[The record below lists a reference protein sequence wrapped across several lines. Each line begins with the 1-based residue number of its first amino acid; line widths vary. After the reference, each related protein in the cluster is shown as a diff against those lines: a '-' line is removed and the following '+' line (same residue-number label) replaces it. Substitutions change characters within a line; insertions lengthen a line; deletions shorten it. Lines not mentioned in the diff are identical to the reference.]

1 MAVNISGSAGV
12 TTPAVSFVGTATN
25 TLLPSLTAGTYT
37 QNLPT
42 GNGVLLLSSV
52 TINFP
57 TTLGAAGNVLTTDG
71 AGNTSWSAASGVP
84 AGASGQIQF
93 NNAGAFGA
101 SPNFTFADGLG
112 ATLTLGGFGSAN
124 GDLTLQNILSATG
137 HVRITVDPNS
147 TTSWSLTLPTDGGSA
162 GQVLSTD
169 GAGNTSWVNNDSGLT
184 VNTSPI
190 SSGAVGSIL
199 IEDAGNVLGE
209 ILMGSG
215 VATALAAPAGGANGF
230 ATLNGSG
237 TLPVAQGG
245 VGGPVNSTW
254 TAILGAAA
262 GTGVGA
268 ALGINVGSAGSFVVN
283 GGALGTPL
291 SGTLTNATGL
301 PLATGVT
308 GILPIA
314 NGGTN
319 AATATL
325 ALTNLLPAQTAPDA
339 GKFLQTDGAG
349 TVSWSAVVG
358 AAAGAATQVQYNT
371 GGFFAANSS
380 FTYNSAGRL
389 SLGLAG
395 TNAGSIVLAG
405 ATSGSVTVGTRA
417 AAGTTTF
424 NFPNV
429 TGNAS
434 QVLNTDGSG
443 NAGWVDGKVTIGT
456 TDVALGTA
464 VTTFNGV
471 AEIVVTADTANN
483 MGLATKSYVDLT
495 TSPVARLSPA
505 EVATTVNL
513 AALSGLA
520 AIDGYT
526 PVAGDRI
533 LVKNQ
538 TASAD
543 DGVYVAAAGPWSR
556 ATDAD
561 QPAELTAAT
570 CFVLNGTTQQYTS
583 WIQTETVTSVGT
595 DPQNWLQNSALGGT
609 YSGGTGISVAGTVI
623 NNTGVISLDVT
634 PLGFTSGGV
643 TTGAL
648 TLGGT
653 LSISHGG
660 TGLTA
665 LGAGVQTALG
675 LATGAAGGIYT
686 VGSALGTPSSL
697 TLTNATGLPI
707 STGLTGAGTGVLAA
721 LAVNTGAAGS
731 FVVNGGALGTPA
743 SGTLTNCTGLPLAS
757 GVSGLLPVANGGT
770 GVGTL
775 TGLVKGNGTSAFT
788 AATAGT
794 DYVAPGGAL
803 GTPTSGTL
811 TNCTGLPV
819 STGISGL
826 GTGVATFLATPSSAN
841 LAAAV
846 TDETGTGSLVFSNS
860 PTLVTPNL
868 GTPASGTLTNCTGL
882 PISTGVS
889 GLGTGVAAALAI
901 NTGSAG
907 SIVLNGSALGTPSSV
922 TLTNATG
929 LPLATGVTGTL
940 PVANGGT
947 GLSAIG
953 TAGQVLTVNPGAT
966 ALIWSTPSA
975 GGTPA
980 GATTQVQFNNAGAF
994 GANANFTYNSTGVI
1008 QLGVVSS
1015 TTGAIKLANTGS
1027 ANLLT
1032 IEAGINAS
1040 AWTFTF
1046 PTGPGTNGQVLST
1059 NGSGGTSWISA
1070 GGGSGTVSAGTIGQ
1084 LAYYAAAGTTVSGL
1098 SLGTGVS
1105 TFLTTPSSANLAAA
1119 VTDETGTGAL
1129 VFANSPTLVTP
1140 ALGTPASGVMT
1151 NVTGLPLTTGVTG
1164 ILPVANGGTGIVSGT
1179 SGGVPYYSAAGTIAS
1194 SAALTANAL
1203 VIGGGAGAAP
1213 ATTTTGTGV
1222 LTFLGTPSSANLA
1235 AAVTDETGSGSLVFA
1250 TSPTLVTPT
1259 LGVAA
1264 ATSINKV
1271 AITAPA
1277 TGSTLTIADG
1287 KTATVNNSITF
1298 AGTDSTTMTFPPASA
1313 SVGYLNVPINSQAGN
1328 YTAVAADSGK
1338 AIVCVSG
1345 ATITIPSGATF
1356 TPAAGTVLTIIN
1368 SGGASA
1374 TIACSSTMTQA
1385 GTTNTGSRTLSAN
1398 GIATAIC
1405 TDGTNWL
1412 INGAGLT

>member
-1 MAVNISGSAGV
+1 
-12 TTPAVSFVGTATN
+12 
-25 TLLPSLTAGTYT
+25 LT
-37 QNLPT
+37 
-42 GNGVLLLSSV
+42 
-52 TINFP
+52 
-57 TTLGAAGNVLTTDG
+57 
-71 AGNTSWSAASGVP
+71 
-84 AGASGQIQF
+84 
-93 NNAGAFGA
+93 
-101 SPNFTFADGLG
+101 
-112 ATLTLGGFGSAN
+112 
-124 GDLTLQNILSATG
+124 
-137 HVRITVDPNS
+137 
-147 TTSWSLTLPTDGGSA
+147 
-162 GQVLSTD
+162 
-169 GAGNTSWVNNDSGLT
+169 
-184 VNTSPI
+184 
-190 SSGAVGSIL
+190 
-199 IEDAGNVLGE
+199 
-209 ILMGSG
+209 
-215 VATALAAPAGGANGF
+215 
-230 ATLNGSG
+230 
-237 TLPVAQGG
+237 
-245 VGGPVNSTW
+245 
-254 TAILGAAA
+254 
-262 GTGVGA
+262 
-268 ALGINVGSAGSFVVN
+268 
-283 GGALGTPL
+283 
-291 SGTLTNATGL
+291 
-301 PLATGVT
+301 TGVT

-325 ALTNLLPAQTAPDA
+325 ALTNLLPAQTAPSA

-349 TVSWSAVVG
+349 TVSWATVVG
-358 AAAGAATQVQYNT
+358 AAAGAATQVQYNS
-371 GGFFAANSS
+371 GGFFAANAS
-380 FTYNSAGRL
+380 FTYDSAGRL

-583 WIQTETVTSVGT
+583 WIQTDTVTSVGT

-623 NNTGVISLDVT
+623 NNTGVVSLDVT

-653 LSISHGG
+653 LSVTHGG

-868 GTPASGTLTNCTGL
+868 GTPS
-882 PISTGVS
+882 
-889 GLGTGVAAALAI
+889 AA
-901 NTGSAG
+901 
-907 SIVLNGSALGTPSSV
+907 

-929 LPLATGVTGTL
+929 LPLTTGVTGVL

-953 TAGQVLTVNPGAT
+953 TAGQVLKVNPGAT
-966 ALIWSTPSA
+966 ALIWATDSA
-975 GGTPA
+975 TPA
-980 GATTQVQFNNAGAF
+980 GSDTQVQFNSSGSF
-994 GANANFTYNSTGVI
+994 GANANFTYNSSGVI
-1008 QLGVVSS
+1008 TLGAVSS
-1015 TTGAIKLANTGS
+1015 VTGGIKLANLGS

-1032 IEAGINAS
+1032 IESGINAS
-1040 AWTFTF
+1040 AWTLTF
-1046 PTGPGTNGQVLST
+1046 PTGPGTAGQVLST
-1059 NGSGGTSWISA
+1059 NGSGALSWVNNSTTTISDTAPSSPNVSSMWWESDSGILFIYYNDGTTSQWVQAIPSA
-1070 GGGSGTVSAGTIGQ
+1070 SGGGGGSGTVNSGTAGQ
-1084 LAYYAAAGTTVSGL
+1084 LAYYAATGTAVSGL
-1098 SLGTGVS
+1098 TLGTGVS

-1164 ILPVANGGTGIVSGT
+1164 ILPVANGGTGIASGT

-1194 SAALTANAL
+1194 SGALIANAL

-1213 ATTTTGTGV
+1213 ATTTTGSGV

-1235 AAVTDETGSGSLVFA
+1235 AAVTDETGSGSLVFS

-1259 LGVAA
+1259 LGVAT

-1313 SVGYLNVPINSQAGN
+1313 SVGYLNIPLISSGAT
-1328 YTAVAADSGK
+1328 YTVLSSDCGK
-1338 AIVCVSG
+1338 AIACNSG
-1345 ATITIPSGATF
+1345 TTVTLPSGATF
-1356 TPAAGTVLTIIN
+1356 PNGAVVTFFNMNAG
-1368 SGGASA
+1368 AA
-1374 TIACSSTMTQA
+1374 TITSTVTLTQA
-1385 GTTNTGSRTLSAN
+1385 GTGSTGSRTLAQF
-1398 GIATAIC
+1398 GLATAIC
-1405 TDGTNWL
+1405 TDGINWV
-1412 INGAGLT
+1412 INGVGLT